1 MIEHA
6 RRKTIYNTDL
16 IIAETGQKRGNIHEM
31 PFLYIMELRQGS
43 KLNILDTENIVQV
56 IERQRITS
64 ATQRKKLLSEFLKS
78 TLYRCDF

>member
-6 RRKTIYNTDL
+6 RRTTIYDTDL
-16 IIAETGQKRGNIHEM
+16 IIAETGQKRGNVCEM
-31 PFLYIMELRQGS
+31 PFLYIIDVLQDS
-43 KLNILDTENIVQV
+43 KPDLLNTENIVQV
-56 IERQRITS
+56 IERHRITS